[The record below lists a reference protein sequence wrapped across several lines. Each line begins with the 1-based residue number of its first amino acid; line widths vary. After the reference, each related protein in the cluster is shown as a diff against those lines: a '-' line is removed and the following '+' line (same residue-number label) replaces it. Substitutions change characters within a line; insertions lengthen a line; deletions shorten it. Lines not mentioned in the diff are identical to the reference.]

1 MKIKVLLTMV
11 LASFALAAIGAM
23 AFAVFG
29 ASSDPDSRRLLGMGV
44 IALTL
49 SIALL
54 TALYLPMKRNV
65 DKPGGWLS
73 GLASSSL
80 PLGKYIRR
88 RLLRKTRRR
97 QFYRRE
103 ASVAKD
109 KKKAEV
115 PFSDAPNEND
125 KKPHPRGFDVAS

>member
-1 MKIKVLLTMV
+1 MV
-11 LASFALAAIGAM
+11 LVSFALAAIGAM

-65 DKPGGWLS
+65 DKPGRGLS
-73 GLASSSL
+73 GLANSSL
-80 PLGKYIRR
+80 PLGTYIWR

-97 QFYRRE
+97 QFSYIDVRLLWLKTKRRLRFLFQMPLTRITRSLWGE
-103 ASVAKD
+103 ALC
-109 KKKAEV
+109 
-115 PFSDAPNEND
+115 
-125 KKPHPRGFDVAS
+125 G